1 MKKILSILLVL
12 SFSLA
17 LTAQNSYKILESSS
31 KKAPKW
37 IYGVEKDYLNVS
49 ATGESIEEAK
59 DEILA
64 NIKRQ
69 ITQSI
74 ATRIV
79 SESNVKTDINQ
90 SSSGDFTKNTSL
102 ENSIMSKTA
111 KLPFIGEISLSKASE
126 YYWEKRQDKKTKKIE
141 YFYAVKYPFSE
152 FEMKKLL
159 LDYELHDK
167 SLTEKLETFEAE
179 GEDFSTVEEIGSK
192 IVSVTAFL
200 EEFIPEDPR
209 YARCQALIKR
219 YNNCYSSIVLDC
231 QQTKKGTIVATLLL
245 SGNVISTSQKPSIKS
260 QCADNISYK
269 IDGSSFVISFNSDN
283 CYEDDEN
290 FIEIKLKAGN
300 KYITNKVPIK
310 TTVDISLTGIVLD
323 KNTSEPI
330 PYAKLTLIPGNK
342 SVVTNRSGIY
352 AFNDIKDGV
361 YTIQSY
367 KSGYST
373 YVANNVR
380 ITSGGSA
387 SLDIFMTPKVKDG
400 EVTSAQVIETFSEG
414 NEGRKSP
421 EKNPIE
427 TVRNGLSAYFRFN
440 NTTKSEI
447 SFIQGTPLNSPVYDT
462 DSQDGTKSICFSSL
476 DESQLSFPKS
486 MIAQPM
492 SSYSISFW
500 IKGISDGHLFSC
512 TNGNDTWRSNIP
524 LMYIKD
530 GKFALI
536 ESNDVN
542 FNHPK
547 LDYNWHHIVLV
558 VNRNN
563 NNTTA
568 TLFIDG
574 VAVDNV
580 GMSGSNDS
588 SVTKFIL
595 CGKAN
600 YKELNAIDTKIDN
613 LRIYG
618 SRALSDEEVYE
629 IYEAEK

>member
-1 MKKILSILLVL
+1 MKKIISILLIL
-12 SFSLA
+12 SISLA
-17 LTAQNSYKILESSS
+17 LTAQNTYKVLESSS

-74 ATRIV
+74 ATRVV
-79 SESNVKTDINQ
+79 SESNVKTNVNQ
-90 SSSGDFTKNTSL
+90 SSSGDFSKNTSL

-111 KLPFIGEISLSKASE
+111 KLPFIGEISLSKASD

-179 GEDFSTVEEIGSK
+179 GEEFSTVEEIGSK

-209 YARCQALIKR
+209 YARCEALIKR

-245 SGNVISTSQKPSIKS
+245 SGNVITTSQKPSIKS
-260 QCADNISYK
+260 KCADNISYK
-269 IDGSSFVISFNSDN
+269 IDGPSYIISFNSDN

-290 FIEIKLKAGN
+290 LIEIKFKAGN
-300 KYITNKVPIK
+300 KYIINKVPIK
-310 TTVDISLTGIVLD
+310 TTVDISLTGIVID

-342 SVVTNRSGIY
+342 SVVTNRGGIY
-352 AFNDIKDGV
+352 AFNDIKDGT
-361 YTIQSY
+361 YTIQCY
-367 KSGYST
+367 KKGYSTFIANSVRVTSSGYS
-373 YVANNVR
+373 
-380 ITSGGSA
+380 
-387 SLDIFMTPKVKDG
+387 SLDIVMTPKNDVKANDTEDG
-400 EVTSAQVIETFSEG
+400 KVQQDNRVEEPAAAI
-414 NEGRKSP
+414 KD
-421 EKNPIE
+421 PIE

-440 NTTKSEI
+440 NTTKSEL
-447 SFIQGTPLNSPVYDT
+447 SFIQGTPINAPMYDT

-476 DESQLSFPKS
+476 DESQLSFPKA

-524 LMYIKD
+524 LLHIKD
-530 GKFALI
+530 GKFALL
-536 ESNDVN
+536 ESSDVN

-547 LDYNWHHIVLV
+547 LDYKWHHIVLV
-558 VNRNN
+558 INRNN
-563 NNTTA
+563 NNRTA

-580 GMSGSNDS
+580 GLGGSNDS

-600 YKELNAIDTKIDN
+600 YKEINAIDTKIDN